1 MNQILWNLLKL
12 SLWTFIWSVFGNI
25 PCALEKNVYSLIVGC
40 RVIYKYPLI
49 KLVNC
54 VIQIIQIFFFFL
66 SFFWRGGVFLGP
78 HLQHMEILRPRVR
91 LNQSYSCL
99 PTPQPQQRRIQAMS
113 LTYITAHG
121 STGSLTHS
129 ARPGIE
135 PTFSWILVGV
145 CYHWATTGTPS
156 NLLWPIKN
164 WEYSIEISH
173 YVSGLVN
180 FSP

>member
-66 SFFWRGGVFLGP
+66 SFFLGGGLFRATPAAYGNSQAKGQVESELQLPAYTTATATQDPSHVFDL
-78 HLQHMEILRPRVR
+78 HHSSWQHWILNPLSKARDRTHV
-91 LNQSYSCL
+91 LMDTSWGLL
-99 PTPQPQQRRIQAMS
+99 PLSHHWNTFKS
-113 LTYITAHG
+113 
-121 STGSLTHS
+121 SLTHQKL
-129 ARPGIE
+129 RI
-135 PTFSWILVGV
+135 FYW
-145 CYHWATTGTPS
+145 
-156 NLLWPIKN
+156 NLPLC
-164 WEYSIEISH
+164 
-173 YVSGLVN
+173 
-180 FSP
+180 